1 MDYEKL
7 QGVKIEH
14 VTEKNQENATW
25 YLNVGNVITVAL
37 DRKGNIAL
45 LNKKGC
51 EILEYEEGELLGK
64 NWFETCLPEDDRYRV
79 YDDFNKLMNREIEI
93 IKCYEN
99 TILTKNGNKK
109 IIVWSTNLFKDNH
122 GFITGLLIS
131 GENITEQKEAEKKL
145 KESEKQYKYLANEF
159 EMILDHIPGLVFYKD
174 TNNNFIHIN
183 QNVVKYYNSDR
194 FGKRTKLTKNDIE
207 GKSLFDLLPKDIAQ
221 AYWDDDLEVINSGIP
236 KLNIEESFETEQG
249 TRWIITNKIPY
260 VNENGKNIGIIGFS
274 MDITEKK
281 KAEQK
286 LKESEEKYRLLFES
300 SPVGIGI
307 SDFKGNV
314 VAMNKKMNEMTGFT
328 LEELKDIGI
337 AATYVDQ
344 NEREK
349 LLNELERS
357 GQVRNYGV
365 KLKKRDDT
373 NYFTS
378 LNIDVIELGGE
389 KFFFTNQEDIT
400 ERKKAEEELKKF
412 KNISDNANYGIGM
425 MDFDGILTYVNNY
438 FANIHG
444 YEPDDIIGKN
454 FAILHNDDQLKR
466 IIELKEKLEV
476 DGSYHSEE
484 VWHMHKNGS
493 IFPTLMNGVSIKN
506 EKGEMFLAATVIDI
520 SDQYEAKQKLRE
532 SEEKYRNVIENAKEG
547 YYELDL
553 KGNLTFFNNSFCEQ
567 LKFSPEELIGM
578 NYRESADE
586 ENSKRTFEAFNR
598 IYKTGIGQEN
608 INYELMTKNGKKVY
622 GETSAYLRYDSNRRK
637 IGFSG
642 FMRDITKRKK
652 AEQELKESEARYRHL
667 FESSPNAIILSN
679 KEETII
685 DCNFATERIF
695 GYHKE
700 VLIGRNYNDLG
711 ILTVD
716 QISNIREKYKEIL
729 EGREVKPIEVQ
740 INSKNGDLI
749 WINFQISSIML
760 DGEILIVYIGKVIT
774 EKRRAEELIKEENK
788 KLLELDQ
795 MRNELITRISH
806 ELKTPLTSIFSCS
819 ELLLEYYNERIDD
832 DILNFLEI
840 IHRGGRRL
848 NDLVINLL
856 DASKMDSGK
865 INLYKDRT
873 DLVKS
878 IKSSIKLVEYLAVYR
893 NHSLNVELPEELYLE
908 VDEIRIKQVLTNII
922 SNAIKNTPSNGNID
936 VSLKSNGTYGY
947 ISIKDTGVGFTEKEM
962 EKIFKKFGKIERY
975 GKQLDVDIEGAGL
988 GLYLSKEIVELHNGQ
1003 IWVES
1008 EGRNKGSTFIIKL
1021 PIIKNQG

>member
-1 MDYEKL
+1 MDYGKL

-14 VTEKNQENATW
+14 ISEKEQEKPEW
-25 YLNVGNVITVAL
+25 YLNVVNVITVAL

-64 NWFETCLPEDDRYRV
+64 SWFETCLPVEDRYRV
-79 YDDFNKLMNREIEI
+79 YDYFNKLMNEEIEI

-99 TILTKNGNKK
+99 AILTKNGNKK
-109 IIVWSTNLFKDNH
+109 IIAWSTNLFKDNH

-131 GENITEQKEAEKKL
+131 GEDITERKEAEQKL
-145 KESEKQYKYLANEF
+145 KESETQYRQIANEL
-159 EMILDHIPGLVFYKD
+159 EMILDHLPGLVFYKD
-174 TNNNFIHIN
+174 KNNNFIHIN
-183 QNVVKYYNSDR
+183 QDVVKYYNSDSVVK
-194 FGKRTKLTKNDIE
+194 GTKLTKKDIE

-221 AYWDDDLEVINSGIP
+221 AYWDDDLEVINSGKP

-260 VNENGKNIGIIGFS
+260 VNENGENIGIIGFS

-307 SDFKGNV
+307 SDFRSNV
-314 VAMNKKMNEMTGFT
+314 VAMNKKMNEMTGFA
-328 LEELKDIGI
+328 LEELKDIGL
-337 AATYVDQ
+337 AATFVDQ

-349 LLNELERS
+349 ILNELERS
-357 GQVRNYGV
+357 GQVRNYEV

-373 NYFTS
+373 NYFAS

-389 KFFFTNQEDIT
+389 KFFFTNQVDIT

-425 MDFDGILTYVNNY
+425 IDFNGTLTYVNNY
-438 FANIHG
+438 FADIHG

-476 DGSYHSEE
+476 EGSYHSEE

-493 IFPTLMNGVSIKN
+493 IFPTLMSGVSIKK
-506 EKGEMFLAATVIDI
+506 EKGEMFLAATVIEI
-520 SDQYEAKQKLRE
+520 SNQYEAKQK
-532 SEEKYRNVIENAKEG
+532 
-547 YYELDL
+547 
-553 KGNLTFFNNSFCEQ
+553 
-567 LKFSPEELIGM
+567 
-578 NYRESADE
+578 
-586 ENSKRTFEAFNR
+586 
-598 IYKTGIGQEN
+598 
-608 INYELMTKNGKKVY
+608 
-622 GETSAYLRYDSNRRK
+622 
-637 IGFSG
+637 
-642 FMRDITKRKK
+642 
-652 AEQELKESEARYRHL
+652 LKESEARYRHL
-667 FESSPNAIILSN
+667 FESSPNAIILIN

-685 DCNFATERIF
+685 DCNFATESIF

-700 VLIGRNYNDLG
+700 ELIGRNYNDLG

-716 QISNIREKYKEIL
+716 QISNIREIYKKIL

-760 DGEILIVYIGKVIT
+760 DGEILIVSIGKVIT
-774 EKRRAEELIKEENK
+774 EKKRAEEIIKEENK

-795 MRNELITRISH
+795 MRKELITRISH

-819 ELLLEYYNERIDD
+819 ELLLDHYYERIDD
-832 DILNFLEI
+832 DILKFIEI
-840 IHRGGRRL
+840 IHRGGQRL
-848 NDLVINLL
+848 NDLVMNLL
-856 DASKMDSGK
+856 DASRMDSGK
-865 INLYKDRT
+865 LNLYKGRT
-873 DLVKS
+873 DLVKL
-878 IKSSIKLVEYLAVYR
+878 IKTSIKLVEYLAVYR

-936 VSLKSNGTYGY
+936 VSLKKKGTHGY
-947 ISIKDTGVGFTEKEM
+947 ISIKDTGVGFTENERV
-962 EKIFKKFGKIERY
+962 KIFKKFGKIERY

-988 GLYLSKEIVELHNGQ
+988 GLYLSKEIVDLHHGQ

-1008 EGRNKGSTFIIKL
+1008 EGRNKGATFIIKL
-1021 PIIKNQG
+1021 PITKNQN